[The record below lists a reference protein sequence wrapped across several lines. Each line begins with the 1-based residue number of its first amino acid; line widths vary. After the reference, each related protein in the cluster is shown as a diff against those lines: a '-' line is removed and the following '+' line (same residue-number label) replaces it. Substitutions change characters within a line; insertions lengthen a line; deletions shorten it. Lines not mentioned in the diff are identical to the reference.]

1 VNQQVEVIDRQTG
14 EITTMNPDLGPV
26 PAVDGDLH
34 QQITTARRYPR
45 SVKKFRD
52 KVLELA
58 TLNEAIAGEC
68 IYALPRGGKVIEGPS
83 VRFAEIVQSAWG
95 NCRVGGK
102 VTGEDDKFLVC
113 QGMFHDLESNSAIAM
128 ETRRRITD
136 SKGKRY
142 NDDMVGVA
150 GAAGT
155 SIAIRNAVLRGVPKA
170 FWADLYE
177 AARQV
182 VAGDFKTLANR
193 RAAALQAFVIYGVTP
208 EQIYNLLGIQAD
220 VDITLDHL
228 VQLRGVLN
236 TLKDGSSSVE
246 EVFGPTISKGPAQA
260 RPEKDAKPEATKAA
274 AKAKEAPKETAKP
287 KEAAK
292 PVETAK
298 PTPEPTQEAEEG
310 ATDAIG
316 EHLEHAL
323 KQIKKA
329 ASLDEL
335 RGMANIL
342 KEELHEGEYAVWET
356 AAKAH
361 AETLKKEGKK

>member
-1 VNQQVEVIDRQTG
+1 MSTHVEVINPQTG
-14 EITTMNPDLGPV
+14 EIQSVNPDLGPL

-102 VTGEDDKFLVC
+102 VTGEDEKFLVC

-182 VAGDFKTLANR
+182 VAGDFKTLSNR

-208 EQIYNLLGIQAD
+208 EQIYTLLGVQAD
-220 VDITLDHL
+220 VDVTLDHL

-236 TLKDGSSSVE
+236 TLKDGSSTVDDI
-246 EVFGPTISKGPAQA
+246 FPPDPA
-260 RPEKDAKPEATKAA
+260 KKVAKPEKSDVKEEVKAA
-274 AKAKEAPKETAKP
+274 AKKATAPAEQKVTAPSKEEPKAETDQ
-287 KEAAK
+287 
-292 PVETAK
+292 VLS
-298 PTPEPTQEAEEG
+298 PEPTEE
-310 ATDAIG
+310 
-316 EHLEHAL
+316 LEHAL
-323 KQIKKA
+323 RQIPKVT
-329 ASLDEL
+329 DVEEL
-335 RGMANIL
+335 RGMANVL
-342 KEELHEGEYAVWET
+342 KEELSADEYKVWEK
-356 AAKAH
+356 AAEKHSHTIKKARR
-361 AETLKKEGKK
+361 

>member
-1 VNQQVEVIDRQTG
+1 VTQQVEVIDRQTG
-14 EITTMNPDLGPV
+14 EITTVNPDLGPM

-102 VTGEDDKFLVC
+102 VVAEDDKFLIC

-208 EQIYNLLGIQAD
+208 DQIYTLLGVQAD
-220 VDITLDHL
+220 VDVTLDHL

-236 TLKDGSSSVE
+236 AIKDGSSTVE
-246 EVFGPTISKGPAQA
+246 EVFGAPTAKVAQA
-260 RPEKDAKPEATKAA
+260 RPEKPKEEPKPKEA
-274 AKAKEAPKETAKP
+274 AKAKAEPGKAEKP

-292 PVETAK
+292 PVEEVK
-298 PTPEPTQEAEEG
+298 PSVEAQEG
-310 ATDAIG
+310 ATDVEISEG
-316 EHLEHAL
+316 LEQAL
-323 KQIKKA
+323 SQISKVN
-329 ASLDEL
+329 DIEEL

-342 KEELHEGEYAVWET
+342 KEELHEGEYSVWEA
-356 AAKAH
+356 AAKSRA
-361 AETLKKEGKK
+361 AVLTKGGKK

>member
-1 VNQQVEVIDRQTG
+1 MNQQVEVINRETG
-14 EITTMNPDLGPV
+14 EIQTVNPDLGPM

-58 TLNEAIAGEC
+58 TLNEAVAGEC

-142 NDDMVGVA
+142 NDDMIGVA

-208 EQIYNLLGIQAD
+208 EQIFSVLGVQAD

-228 VQLRGVLN
+228 VQLRGILN
-236 TLKDGSSSVE
+236 TLKDGSSTVE
-246 EVFGPTISKGPAQA
+246 EIFGAPVSRGPAQA
-260 RPEKDAKPEATKAA
+260 RPEKKPEPAKAADKPKGTAKAA
-274 AKAKEAPKETAKP
+274 AAPKAAAEEKP
-287 KEAAK
+287 APA
-292 PVETAK
+292 
-298 PTPEPTQEAEEG
+298 PTVEAEEG
-310 ATDAIG
+310 ATDGIG

-323 KQIKKA
+323 KQIKKVTD
-329 ASLDEL
+329 LDEL

-342 KEELHEGEYAVWET
+342 KDELHEGEYAVWEA

-361 AETLKKEGKK
+361 AETLKKGGKK

>member
-1 VNQQVEVIDRQTG
+1 MNQNVEVINRETG
-14 EITTMNPDLGPV
+14 EIQTVNPDLGPL

-58 TLNEAIAGEC
+58 TLNEAVAGEC

-208 EQIYNLLGIQAD
+208 EQIFNTLGIQAD

-228 VQLRGVLN
+228 VQLRGILN
-236 TLKDGSSSVE
+236 TLKDGSSTVE
-246 EVFGPTISKGPAQA
+246 EIFGAPVSKGPTQA
-260 RPEKDAKPEATKAA
+260 RPEKKPEPTKAA
-274 AKAKEAPKETAKP
+274 EKP

-292 PVETAK
+292 TAATTK
-298 PTPEPTQEAEEG
+298 PAAEVKAAPEPTVEAEEG
-310 ATDAIG
+310 ATDGIG

-323 KQIKKA
+323 KQIKKVT
-329 ASLDEL
+329 SLDEL

-342 KEELHEGEYAVWET
+342 KDELHEGEYAVWEA

-361 AETLKKEGKK
+361 ADTLKKEGKR